1 MENLSQDPTVILA
14 EVDPLVAAQKRVA
27 ELLNRL
33 NLIPNEELTRP
44 RNLGEQVVRLA
55 NGL

>member
-1 MENLSQDPTVILA
+1 MEKLTQSPTVILA

-27 ELLNRL
+27 ALLDRL

-44 RNLGEQVVRLA
+44 RNLGEQVVRPS